1 MTPTRPRRW
10 LATLATGATLLALAG
25 SAFAQAKA
33 EEEPFWAK
41 GRPKAGTGAQ
51 LAPVPAFPIAT
62 AAADLPLSKIK
73 LPPGFKAEVWASG
86 NSRSGARVSACW
98 RLLPPSSSR
107 PVLNCTAASSA

>member
-1 MTPTRPRRW
+1 MTPSRPRRW

-25 SAFAQAKA
+25 TAFAQAKA

-62 AAADLPLSKIK
+62 AAA
-73 LPPGFKAEVWASG
+73 
-86 NSRSGARVSACW
+86 
-98 RLLPPSSSR
+98 
-107 PVLNCTAASSA
+107 